1 MPACR
6 DIEQQSNIEDIFY
19 SVVSQSKILSLILS
33 MKEKI
38 FPFVS
43 ISLCKNNR
51 DKLYRVSFCST
62 SYG

>member
-51 DKLYRVSFCST
+51 DKL
-62 SYG
+62 